1 MRPWGNCVAFWIK
14 LTFDRTVYIIDLD
27 RIVAFSQTSSGRVS
41 FGIPDEN
48 VTIVVNQQ
56 KDPDTYQ
63 TILNYVEQ
71 TTGHTFDD

>member
-1 MRPWGNCVAFWIK
+1 MAFWIK
-14 LTFDRTVYIIDLD
+14 LTFDRTLYVIDLD
-27 RIVAFSQTSSGRVS
+27 RIAAFYQTSTGRVAFSLSN
-41 FGIPDEN
+41 EN

-71 TTGHTFDD
+71 TTGHCLEE

>member
-1 MRPWGNCVAFWIK
+1 MAFWIK

-27 RIVAFSQTSSGRVS
+27 RIAAFGQTSAGRVAFSLSDAG
-41 FGIPDEN
+41 

-63 TILNYVEQ
+63 TILTYIEQ
-71 TTGHTFDD
+71 TTGHPLED